1 MVDADDLVSASEI
14 ATRLGAKR
22 PGVVHDWRR
31 RHPEFPQPIARLA
44 LGFVW
49 SWSDIET
56 WARATDR
63 LYMPPAS
70 PHRSP
75 ERPEPGVSGRS

>member
-31 RHPEFPQPIARLA
+31 RHPDFPEPIARLA
-44 LGFVW
+44 LGYVW
-49 SWSDIET
+49 SWRDVEA
-56 WARATDR
+56 WARAT
-63 LYMPPAS
+63 
-70 PHRSP
+70 
-75 ERPEPGVSGRS
+75 GRF